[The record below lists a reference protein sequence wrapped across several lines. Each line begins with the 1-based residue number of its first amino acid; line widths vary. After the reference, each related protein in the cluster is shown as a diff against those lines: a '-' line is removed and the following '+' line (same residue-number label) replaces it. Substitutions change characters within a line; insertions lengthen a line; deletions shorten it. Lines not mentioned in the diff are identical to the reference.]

1 MVFFV
6 VIVVF
11 FSQNKT
17 LNNSPYLN
25 LLRYKKLKQRSLVQE
40 NSRWKIY
47 GYKKDINNIINKDMK
62 LVLILS
68 QMVILAAIVTA
79 CGTMNN
85 KQKDADDIRYTV
97 ADHYFFNNNASI
109 PENPVVTTQEVFDS
123 LYGAAAVMG
132 KNGEPTAIDFDK
144 QFVIG
149 VVLPLT
155 NDYTE
160 ITPVRL
166 SRHDSI
172 LTLSYRVSIGERNL
186 SWTMRP
192 MTLIIVDRKYLSP
205 SCVLKR
211 LDPSAK

>member
-1 MVFFV
+1 M
-6 VIVVF
+6 
-11 FSQNKT
+11 
-17 LNNSPYLN
+17 L
-25 LLRYKKLKQRSLVQE
+25 
-40 NSRWKIY
+40 
-47 GYKKDINNIINKDMK
+47 
-62 LVLILS
+62 
-68 QMVILAAIVTA
+68 ILAAIVTA

-97 ADHYFFNNNASI
+97 ADHYFFNNNAFI

-166 SRHDSI
+166 SRRDSI